1 MVHSA
6 AFGRHH
12 TGNVSQYWLNR
23 TTYFN
28 PDMALFGALVIA
40 AFAYSVGRNY
50 KVVPKKKTRR
60 SS

>member
-1 MVHSA
+1 
-6 AFGRHH
+6 
-12 TGNVSQYWLNR
+12 
-23 TTYFN
+23 
-28 PDMALFGALVIA
+28 MALFGALVIA